1 MRTFVSFLLTL
12 ASPLLLARTTQAQ
25 TPAQGGKGAI
35 TGRVT
40 DRSGGVLQ
48 GAQISVE
55 PAGLTAVSDVQGQ
68 FFINDLDAGSYT
80 LAVTYV
86 GFAKFTQTVNVA
98 PGQTASV
105 EAKLGLQSEN
115 QEVLVT
121 AERPSAEAE
130 AINIQRT
137 ADNIVQVLPAEVIR
151 SLPNANMADALGRLP
166 SVTLERD
173 EGEGKYVQVRG
184 TEPRLTNTTING
196 INVPSPE
203 PGVRQIKFDA
213 IPADIVE
220 SVEINKTLQAN
231 MEGDGIG
238 GSVNMVTKTATERPT
253 ISLSS
258 MVGYTPIVN
267 GRTLTE
273 EAGTIGRRLGADKKF
288 GVLIGGSYDWN
299 GRGIDDIEPVPDIA
313 TLANGS
319 TVSWKDGMDIREYRY
334 FRTRWGLAG
343 TGDYTLGQGSNIY
356 LRGLYS
362 NFHNYGDRWAY
373 TLTDNTPGIQPLAP
387 GNVGCATDSTGTT
400 VPPCTAAPTFNA
412 QLRNPD
418 IGVGSLMLGGRHVQ
432 ATTWFSWD
440 LSASRSFYG
449 NAPYSTAVFSSTL
462 STSACQYDPA
472 ATKNQYLP
480 QWSAACFTEG
490 YNPSNLALNNINRS
504 LGHSAQLNL
513 QAAGAGAKRYHLG
526 SRLATIEIGGNF
538 RNVHK
543 FADTYRLTLTPN
555 PNITIPLSTFPNRL
569 INNNY
574 YNGGE
579 YKLGYNANYEDAIAF
594 ANANPSEFTSNSTF
608 GQDPSF
614 YNLVEKVSAGYVMNT
629 IDLSSRFRLIA
640 GVRFE
645 GTSDRVDNFS
655 VGPSSLTPNS
665 FSGSYVTVLP
675 SASVRYAI
683 GPNSYLRLVYARGL
697 SRPQEQDIAQALD
710 WTLAANGG
718 NRGAITFGNANL
730 KAETGD
736 DIDVLFDH
744 YLNPFGIISLGYF
757 YKYLHDPIIAHT
769 FFLDN
774 YQPPGGPLGN
784 WLATQP
790 VNAGSA
796 WISGL
801 EAAYLQHFS
810 SLPGVW
816 GGLGLSANYGYTA
829 SGTSGIPG
837 RSDHPRL
844 LRMSPN
850 AFNVSPTYDRG
861 RVSLRV
867 GLSYNQANI
876 YSYQFADGTP
886 GGVTGPLSDI
896 YFYTHFQVDAQG
908 SIRLAHGLSLVMYGL
923 NLNNQVFGFY
933 QGSPLYMIQREYYQ
947 PTFAAGVRWSP
958 VREK

>member
-12 ASPLLLARTTQAQ
+12 ASPLLLARITQAQ

-68 FFINDLDAGSYT
+68 FFINDLDPGSYT

-400 VPPCTAAPTFNA
+400 VPPCTAAPNFNA

-947 PTFAAGVRWSP
+947 HTFAARVRWSP